1 MGEVLIYNDVIFE
14 IMAYIDITQYFL
26 DHGLS
31 TYYQHLAGE
40 PVVEIYNK
48 DRSDYGFISSGYD
61 GTNYIASSNRG
72 LGSTVA
78 TMKLTVRFTG
88 YPITNNVSTAS
99 GLNIRIT
106 YISNGE
112 DNYDYALFSKSGLTE
127 YDFPASVEYNDPN
140 VYKSA
145 YGESSDE
152 EQTLYYYIPNNGDQ
166 TDIFINYRKD
176 SSVDHG
182 LDRLYMRI
190 AIEATKDHS
199 GYYFIGEKYRFHGYK
214 TKYYNYAHPED
225 YNLRP
230 ADADCYV
237 HITSG
242 WPALDSGIQSGIT
255 NDGLSL
261 YVWSSGYTTGVPTNV
276 VMEIGARGHI
286 SATTIECPDFVS
298 GTTAWDVRTNINSS
312 FDINYSHFY
321 LMQFLWK
328 FVMWGGNDVSDW
340 GNRWSHVTFKI
351 SDEDGN
357 FVSGKTGLYGLS
369 FVFSSAITSDISGK
383 TVTWSR
389 PGGISSSATI
399 EWLPYGEEYVYY
411 WSSSS
416 YIHGLQRQASVG
428 NRSLAMYSGNGVS
441 VHMNPPK
448 NSGQIATWKFIKEE
462 IGADDKWG
470 YYGQTSASTAYSETI
485 RWYNTTINSYFT
497 FDKSGN
503 YPLSN
508 NNELLCLGYVMSFS
522 GASDASDVYFFDGLS
537 AETSYNI
544 WTGNTGC
551 TES

>member
-1 MGEVLIYNDVIFE
+1 
-14 IMAYIDITQYFL
+14 MAYSDITQYFL
-26 DHGLS
+26 DHGI
-31 TYYQHLAGE
+31 TTHYQSLAGD
-40 PVVEIYNK
+40 PVVEIHNK

-88 YPITNNVSTAS
+88 YPITDNVSTAS
-99 GLNIRIT
+99 GLNLRIT

-112 DNYDYALFSKSGLTE
+112 NNYDYALFSKSGLTE
-127 YDFPASVEYNDPN
+127 GDFPASVQDGNSN

-145 YGESSDE
+145 YGESSTI
-152 EQTLYYYIPNNGDQ
+152 EQTLYYYIPNNDDQ

-176 SSVDHG
+176 SSVDYG

-190 AIEATKDHS
+190 AIEITEDHS
-199 GYYFIGEKYRFHGYK
+199 GYYFIGEKYKFHGYK
-214 TKYYNYAHPED
+214 TNYQPED
-225 YNLRP
+225 YVLRP

-276 VMEIGARGHI
+276 VMKVGARGHI

-298 GTTAWDVRTNINSS
+298 GTTAWSVRTNINSS
-312 FDINYSHFY
+312 NDIYFSHFY

-351 SDEDGN
+351 SDGDGN

-399 EWLPYGEEYVYY
+399 EWLPYGEEYVTY
-411 WSSSS
+411 WYVSH
-416 YIHGLQRQASVG
+416 YIHGRATSTYSTDW
-428 NRSLAMYSGNGVS
+428 RSCAMYSGNGVS

-448 NSGQIATWKFIKEE
+448 NSGQIATMKFIKEE
-462 IGADDKWG
+462 IGVGESYGG
-470 YYGQTSASTAYSETI
+470 YGVSSASTEYSQAF
-485 RWYNTTINSYFT
+485 RWYNITNNRKYFT

-522 GASDASDVYFFDGLS
+522 GESSSSRDFYFDNLS
-537 AETSYNI
+537 AETAYNI
-544 WTGNTGC
+544 WPGNTGC

>member
-1 MGEVLIYNDVIFE
+1 MGEAQIYNDVIFE

-31 TYYQHLAGE
+31 TYYLHLAGE
-40 PVVEIYNK
+40 PVVEIHNK

-112 DNYDYALFSKSGLTE
+112 NNYDYALFSKSGLTE
-127 YDFPASVEYNDPN
+127 YDFPASIEHGNSN

-152 EQTLYYYIPNNGDQ
+152 EQTLYYYIPNNDDK

-176 SSVDHG
+176 GNVDYG

-190 AIEATKDHS
+190 AIEATEDHS

-214 TKYYNYAHPED
+214 TKYYNYFHPED
-225 YNLRP
+225 YDLRP

-242 WPALDSGIQSGIT
+242 WPALSSGIQSGIT

-276 VMEIGARGHI
+276 VMKVGARGHI

-298 GTTAWDVRTNINSS
+298 GTTAWSVRTNINSS
-312 FDINYSHFY
+312 ADINYSHFY

-351 SDEDGN
+351 SDGDGN

-399 EWLPYGEEYVYY
+399 EWLPYGEEYVTY
-411 WSSSS
+411 WWCSHS
-416 YIHGLQRQASVG
+416 IHGYNASTYSTDW
-428 NRSLAMYSGNGVS
+428 RDLAMYSGNGVS

-448 NSGQIATWKFIKEE
+448 NSGQIVTMKFIKEE
-462 IGADDKWG
+462 LGAG
-470 YYGQTSASTAYSETI
+470 YTGYMFSSADTAYSRAT
-485 RWYNTTINSYFT
+485 RWYSTKNGYFT
-497 FDKSGN
+497 FDNSGN

-508 NNELLCLGYVMSFS
+508 NNELLCLGYIMSFS
-522 GASDASDVYFFDGLS
+522 GESYTSGDYYFDKLS
-537 AETSYNI
+537 ASTAYNI
-544 WTGNTGC
+544 WPGNTGC

>member
-1 MGEVLIYNDVIFE
+1 MGEVQIYNDIIFE
-14 IMAYIDITQYFL
+14 IMAYHDITQYFL

-31 TYYQHLAGE
+31 TYYQYLAGD
-40 PVVEIYNK
+40 PIIEIHNK
-48 DRSDYGFISSGYD
+48 DRSDNGFISSGYN
-61 GTNYIASSNRG
+61 GTNYIASDNRG

-88 YPITNNVSTAS
+88 YPITDNVSTAS
-99 GLNIRIT
+99 GINLRIT

-176 SSVDHG
+176 GSVDYG

-190 AIEATKDHS
+190 AFETTEDHS
-199 GYYFIGEKYRFHGYK
+199 GYYLFGLAVQFNGYTYLSGSWGSSRPRDMYHLSVYNHGC
-214 TKYYNYAHPED
+214 YA
-225 YNLRP
+225 Y
-230 ADADCYV
+230 
-237 HITSG
+237 ITSG
-242 WPALDSGIQSGIT
+242 WPALDSGIQSGT
-255 NDGLSL
+255 ST
-261 YVWSSGYTTGVPTNV
+261 YVGSNGVIYFWSSGYTDSVPTNV
-276 VMEIGARGHI
+276 KINAGAYGHK
-286 SATTIECPDFVS
+286 SVTTIECPGFIS
-298 GTTAWDVRTNINSS
+298 GTTKSSIRTNVQHLTRFNAAPV
-312 FDINYSHFY
+312 N
-321 LMQFLWK
+321 LQQVLWK
-328 FVMWGGNDVSDW
+328 FVMWGGNNVADW

-351 SDEDGN
+351 SDGDGN

-399 EWLPYGEEYVYY
+399 EWLPYGEEYVNY
-411 WSSSS
+411 WWCSLS
-416 YIHGLQRQASVG
+416 IHGYNASTYSTDWR
-428 NRSLAMYSGNGVS
+428 NLAMYSGNGVS

-448 NSGQIATWKFIKEE
+448 NSGQIATMKFIKEE
-462 IGADDKWG
+462 IGAN
-470 YYGQTSASTAYSETI
+470 YTVQSAQTAY
-485 RWYNTTINSYFT
+485 RWYDITNNRKYFT

-522 GASDASDVYFFDGLS
+522 GEGSSSRDFYFNGLS
-537 AETSYNI
+537 GENSYRI
-544 WTGNTGC
+544 WVPNTGC

>member
-1 MGEVLIYNDVIFE
+1 
-14 IMAYIDITQYFL
+14 MAYHDITDFIIQY
-26 DHGLS
+26 GPS
-31 TYYQHLAGE
+31 TQYQYLAGD
-40 PVVEIYNK
+40 PVIEIWDS
-48 DRSDYGFISSGYD
+48 DRSGYGFVQSAYN
-61 GTNYIASSNRG
+61 GTTYIASSNRG

-78 TMKLTVRFTG
+78 TMKLTIVFADSRISNYT
-88 YPITNNVSTAS
+88 STAS
-99 GLNIRIT
+99 GINLRIT

-112 DNYDYALFSKSGLTE
+112 DNYDYALFSKSGLT
-127 YDFPASVEYNDPN
+127 DFSTSIEHGNSD

-166 TDIFINYRKD
+166 TNIFINYRKD
-176 SSVDHG
+176 GIADYG

-190 AIEATKDHS
+190 AFETTEDHS

-214 TKYYNYAHPED
+214 TKYPLPNITVQDPDD
-225 YNLRP
+225 YDLRP
-230 ADADCYV
+230 ASADCYV

-276 VMEIGARGHI
+276 VMEVGARGHI

-298 GTTAWDVRTNINSS
+298 GTTAWSVRTNINSS
-312 FDINYSHFY
+312 NDINYSHFY
-321 LMQFLWK
+321 LKQFLWK

-340 GNRWSHVTFKI
+340 GNRWSHVVFKI

-357 FVSGKTGLYGLS
+357 FVSGKTGLFGLS
-369 FVFSSAITSDISGK
+369 FVYSSAITSDISGK

-399 EWLPYGEEYVYY
+399 EWLPNGQEYIYY
-411 WSSSS
+411 WSNSR
-416 YIHGLQRQASVG
+416 YIHGRDAYAYVDDST
-428 NRSLAMYSGNGVS
+428 LAMYSGNGVS

-448 NSGQIATWKFIKEE
+448 NSGQIATAKFIKEE
-462 IGADDKWG
+462 LGADYTG
-470 YYGQTSASTAYSETI
+470 YMFSSASTAYSQTT
-485 RWYNTTINSYFT
+485 RWYDIKNNRKYFT
-497 FDKSGN
+497 FDNSGN
-503 YPLSN
+503 YPLSS

-522 GASDASDVYFFDGLS
+522 GETYSSSDFFFNGLS
-537 AETSYNI
+537 ASSYNYR
-544 WTGNTGC
+544 WPGNTGC